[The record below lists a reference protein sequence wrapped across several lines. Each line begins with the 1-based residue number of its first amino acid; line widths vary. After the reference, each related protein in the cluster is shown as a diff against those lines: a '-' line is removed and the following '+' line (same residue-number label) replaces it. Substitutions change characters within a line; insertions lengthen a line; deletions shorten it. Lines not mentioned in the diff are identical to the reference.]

1 MLCDRRFR
9 YFNGLTV
16 YALDKSNIIGI
27 KESEQ
32 SEDILVD
39 GKAYI
44 DKISSVIKT
53 ENKAEEEKQIE
64 EIDNDIPENVLE
76 EPIVEQIGP
85 EPEPEPKPEP
95 KELTIED
102 KIELA
107 CNQYGVS
114 FDIALAIAR
123 LETGN
128 FTSHAYK
135 YKNNP
140 GGLSINEKPMTFS
153 TIEEGVDAFVG
164 NLSKNYIQKGL
175 TTVEAIGKKYCPS
188 NPKWAK
194 LVRSLM

>member
-1 MLCDRRFR
+1 MLLVIVLFDRRFR
-9 YFNGLTV
+9 HFNGLTV
-16 YALDKSNIIGI
+16 YALDKSNIIEI

-53 ENKAEEEKQIE
+53 ENSAEEEKQIE
-64 EIDNDIPENVLE
+64 EIDNDIPEKVLE
-76 EPIVEQIGP
+76 GPIVEQI
-85 EPEPEPKPEP
+85 EPEP

-102 KIELA
+102 KIGLA
-107 CNQYGVS
+107 CNQYEVS

-140 GGLSINEKPMTFS
+140 GGLSINEKPMSFS

-164 NLSKNYIQKGL
+164 NLSRNYIQKGL

>member
-16 YALDKSNIIGI
+16 YTLDKSNIIEI
-27 KESEQ
+27 EESEQ

-53 ENKAEEEKQIE
+53 ENNAKEEKQIE
-64 EIDNDIPENVLE
+64 EIDNDIPEKVLE
-76 EPIVEQIGP
+76 EPIVEQI
-85 EPEPEPKPEP
+85 EPEP

-102 KIELA
+102 KIGLA

-140 GGLSINEKPMTFS
+140 GGLSVNEKPMSFS

-175 TTVEAIGKKYCPS
+175 TTVEAIGKKYCPK

>member
-1 MLCDRRFR
+1 MLLVIVLCDRRFR
-9 YFNGLTV
+9 YFNGVTV
-16 YALDKSNIIGI
+16 YALDKSNIIEI

-53 ENKAEEEKQIE
+53 KNSAEEEKQIE
-64 EIDNDIPENVLE
+64 EIDNDIPEKVLE
-76 EPIVEQIGP
+76 EPIVEQI
-85 EPEPEPKPEP
+85 EPEPEP

-102 KIELA
+102 KISLA

-140 GGLSINEKPMTFS
+140 GGLSINEKPMSFS
-153 TIEEGVDAFVG
+153 TIEEGVNAFVG

>member
-1 MLCDRRFR
+1 MLLVIVLFDHRFR

-16 YALDKSNIIGI
+16 YALDKSNIIEI

-32 SEDILVD
+32 SEDILID

-53 ENKAEEEKQIE
+53 ENNAEEEKQIE
-64 EIDNDIPENVLE
+64 EIDNNIPEKVLE
-76 EPIVEQIGP
+76 EPIVEQI
-85 EPEPEPKPEP
+85 EPEP

-102 KIELA
+102 KIKLA
-107 CNQYGVS
+107 CDQHGVP

-140 GGLSINEKPMTFS
+140 GGLSRNEKPKSFS
-153 TIEEGVDAFVG
+153 TIEEGVDAFAG
-164 NLSKNYIQKGL
+164 NLSRNYIQKGL
-175 TTVEAIGKKYCPS
+175 TTVESIGKKYCPR

>member
-1 MLCDRRFR
+1 MLLVIVLCDCRFR

-16 YALDKSNIIGI
+16 YALDKSNIIEI

-32 SEDILVD
+32 SDDILVD

-64 EIDNDIPENVLE
+64 EIDDDIPEKVLE
-76 EPIVEQIGP
+76 EPITEQI
-85 EPEPEPKPEP
+85 EPEP

-102 KIELA
+102 KIGLA

-140 GGLSINEKPMTFS
+140 GGLSVNEKPMAFS

-175 TTVEAIGKKYCPS
+175 TTVEAIGRKYCPK

>member
-1 MLCDRRFR
+1 MLLVIVLFDRRFR

-16 YALDKSNIIGI
+16 YALDKINIIEI

-32 SEDILVD
+32 SEDILID

-53 ENKAEEEKQIE
+53 ENDAEEKQIE
-64 EIDNDIPENVLE
+64 EIDNDIPEKVLE
-76 EPIVEQIGP
+76 EPITEQI
-85 EPEPEPKPEP
+85 EQEPKP

-102 KIELA
+102 KILLA
-107 CNQYGVS
+107 CDQYGVS

-140 GGLSINEKPMTFS
+140 GGLSINEKPMSFS

-175 TTVEAIGKKYCPS
+175 TTVEAIGKKYCPK

>member
-1 MLCDRRFR
+1 M
-9 YFNGLTV
+9 
-16 YALDKSNIIGI
+16 
-27 KESEQ
+27 
-32 SEDILVD
+32 
-39 GKAYI
+39 
-44 DKISSVIKT
+44 
-53 ENKAEEEKQIE
+53 
-64 EIDNDIPENVLE
+64 
-76 EPIVEQIGP
+76 
-85 EPEPEPKPEP
+85 
-95 KELTIED
+95 
-102 KIELA
+102 A

-128 FTSHAYK
+128 FTSNAYK

-140 GGLSINEKPMTFS
+140 GGLSINEKPMSFS

-175 TTVEAIGKKYCPS
+175 TTVEAIGEKYCPK